1 MEKDNLSLEEL
12 KQKYS
17 VFREKYDL
25 PGFSELNIF
34 FDIEDL
40 EDCET
45 EFFLRKIRKIISER
59 IAGFLRFF
67 EIILNPSNAPIFFFK
82 LIKKLEEKDKENLSK
97 IYEKLGNLEIEVV
110 RLDLD
115 YAEEKEAEFIK
126 KIFSFFNE
134 IKGDVLGMINKMV
147 NSGGVGFKKESGSY
161 FG

>member
-1 MEKDNLSLEEL
+1 MEEKTTLEEL
-12 KQKYS
+12 KQEYEK
-17 VFREKYDL
+17 FKKKYDL
-25 PGFSELNIF
+25 PEFSELNVL

-59 IAGFLRFF
+59 IAGYLRFF
-67 EIILNPSNAPIFFFK
+67 EVILNPSNAPIFFFK
-82 LIKKLEEKDKENLSK
+82 LIKKLENKDKENLTK

-115 YAEEKEAEFIK
+115 YKEEKEAEFIK
-126 KIFSFFNE
+126 KIFNFFSA
-134 IKGDVLGMINKMV
+134 IKGDILKIVDKMV
-147 NSGGVGFKKESGSY
+147 NSGTDSFKKESGSY